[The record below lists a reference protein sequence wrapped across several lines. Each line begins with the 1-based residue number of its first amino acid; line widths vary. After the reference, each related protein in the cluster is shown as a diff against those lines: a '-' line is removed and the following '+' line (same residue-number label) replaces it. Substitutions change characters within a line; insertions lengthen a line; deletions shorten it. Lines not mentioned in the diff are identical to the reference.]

1 MLERI
6 YASKMFRSSKNKD
19 HIRAAVSNPVNAE
32 LVKQLSSYLDLPEK
46 DDENEN
52 KVTEDVK
59 EVNTKDTSEETS
71 EEVNVDVKPEH
82 KISDHLFFLL
92 CPSILSSPKTLFI
105 NQTSLNCGRNFRSF
119 PAAGPPLISSRSSEH
134 TGLSCQPFSLW
145 RRAPDSAPG
154 GESCAAGCFLVHPG
168 IISMFSIVKFA

>member
-1 MLERI
+1 MHPL
-6 YASKMFRSSKNKD
+6 FRSPSVKFW
-19 HIRAAVSNPVNAE
+19 IRSRFLHRQKLHRAHAHLIQHFHLAAQRSVRMHSLREPP
-32 LVKQLSSYLDLPEK
+32 SYLRPILLFRFF
-46 DDENEN
+46 
-52 KVTEDVK
+52 
-59 EVNTKDTSEETS
+59 
-71 EEVNVDVKPEH
+71 H